1 MPKTRGAT
9 AALAAII
16 FSSTSIIYLSSS
28 EAGAID
34 DTRGAPFDPARTSLA
49 PPYRLENDQFAG
61 AAPSR
66 RAPVGHRQPR
76 ADDIPASQLPPI
88 EIEMRREDEMI
99 DKKLI
104 ICRGC

>member
-9 AALAAII
+9 TALAVVI
-16 FSSTSIIYLSSS
+16 FSSTLIIHLSSS

-34 DTRGAPFDPARTSLA
+34 DKRGAPVDPARTSPA
-49 PPYRLENDQFAG
+49 PPYRLENDQLAG
-61 AAPSR
+61 TALSR

-88 EIEMRREDEMI
+88 EIEMRREDERI